1 MKAQEIFDTVAV
13 HLFDQGQRSVDNRFC
28 RYHNDTGL
36 KCAVGILVPEEEYFS
51 EMDQGN
57 KTIKNLIELYP
68 DKFPDWM
75 SENLGLIQGLQSV
88 HDKQENWKSSD
99 NMHDALVEIA
109 SIYEVNPDILEEL
122 NFEEEEDEDGE

>member
-13 HLFDQGQRSVDNRFC
+13 HLFDQGKRSVDKHFC
-28 RYHNDTGL
+28 RYRNDIGL
-36 KCAVGILVPEEEYFS
+36 KCAVGILISEEDYFP
-51 EMDQGN
+51 EMDKGN
-57 KTIKNLIELYP
+57 KTIKGLIELYP
-68 DKFPDWM
+68 NKFPEWM
-75 SENLGLIQGLQSV
+75 SENLGLIQALQSV

-122 NFEEEEDEDGE
+122 NFEKEDNEDGE

>member
-13 HLFDQGQRSVDNRFC
+13 HLFDQGQRSVDKHFC
-28 RYHNDTGL
+28 RYRNNDGL
-36 KCAVGILVPEEEYFS
+36 KCAAGVLIPEEDYFP

-68 DKFPDWM
+68 DRFPDWM

>member
-13 HLFDQGQRSVDNRFC
+13 HLFDQGQRSVDKRFC
-28 RYHNDTGL
+28 RYHNDAGL
-36 KCAVGILVPEEEYFS
+36 KCAVGILIPEEEYFP

>member
-1 MKAQEIFDTVAV
+1 
-13 HLFDQGQRSVDNRFC
+13 
-28 RYHNDTGL
+28 
-36 KCAVGILVPEEEYFS
+36 
-51 EMDQGN
+51 
-57 KTIKNLIELYP
+57 
-68 DKFPDWM
+68 M

-122 NFEEEEDEDGE
+122 NFEEEEYEDGE